1 MTSMKEVAAKA
12 NVSRATVSRVLSGHP
27 SVKPETRKIVLH
39 WVKKLNYQPN
49 IVAQTLAGNKT
60 NIIGVVLP
68 EIANPFFT
76 EILAAIESQASYQG
90 YSIILCCTNKNIDK
104 EKSILNQLKSRK
116 IDGIICVPVSSTDSS
131 SSYKQLDIPTITIT
145 KKMDGFSSVSISHY
159 DGGKKIAQHL
169 LDLGYQNIGYIG
181 PTKTS
186 TSAIKFSG
194 FSDCLKEKGLEI
206 TDIIE
211 NEVPETLENITVYN
225 TVIDYISKNGLHSD
239 ALFAN
244 DDATACDAI
253 KALFELGYRVPQDI
267 AIAGFDNSLL
277 SKKMNPSISSL
288 SQPLIEIGK
297 KAVDL
302 LVENINFNND
312 KIEDYE
318 LDTRVISRES
328 TINTKRIKYN
338 K

>member
-1 MTSMKEVAAKA
+1 MTSMKDVADKA
-12 NVSRATVSRVLSGHP
+12 NVSRATVSRVLAGHP

-60 NIIGVVLP
+60 NIIGVILP

-76 EILAAIESQASYQG
+76 EILAAIENQASYQG
-90 YSIILCCTNKNIDK
+90 YNVILCCTDKNIDK

-116 IDGIICVPVSSTDSS
+116 VDGILSVPVSSTDSYS
-131 SSYKQLDIPTITIT
+131 YYKQVNIPTVTIT

-159 DGGKKIAQHL
+159 DGGKKIAQHFI
-169 LDLGYQNIGYIG
+169 DLGYQKIGYIG

-186 TSAIKFSG
+186 TSSIKFSG
-194 FSDCLKEKGLEI
+194 FNDCLKENGLEV

-211 NEVPETLENITVYN
+211 SNVPKTLENITIYK
-225 TVIDYISKNGLHSD
+225 TVIDYISKNGLHSH
-239 ALFAN
+239 AFFAN

-253 KALFELGYRVPQDI
+253 KALCELGYKIPQDV
-267 AIAGFDNSLL
+267 AVAGFDNSLI

-288 SQPLIEIGK
+288 SQPLTEIGK

-302 LVENINFNND
+302 LVEAMNTDNF
-312 KIEDYE
+312 KIEEYE

-328 TINTKRIKYN
+328 TITTNKIK
-338 K
+338 

>member
-1 MTSMKEVAAKA
+1 MISMKDVADKA
-12 NVSRATVSRVLSGHP
+12 NVSRATVSRVLAGHP

-76 EILAAIESQASYQG
+76 EILAAIENQASYQG
-90 YSIILCCTNKNIDK
+90 YNIILCCTNKNKDK

-116 IDGIICVPVSSTDSS
+116 IDGIICVPVSSTHSCPY
-131 SSYKQLDIPTITIT
+131 YKQLDIPVITIT
-145 KKMDGFSSVSISHY
+145 KKMQGFSSVSISHY
-159 DGGKKIAQHL
+159 DGGKKIAQHF
-169 LDLGYQNIGYIG
+169 LDLGYQKIGYIG

-186 TSAIKFSG
+186 TSAIKLAG
-194 FSDCLKEKGLEI
+194 FSDYLNKRGLELS
-206 TDIIE
+206 DIIE
-211 NEVPETLENITVYN
+211 NEAPETIENITVYDA
-225 TVIDYISKNGLHSD
+225 VIEYISKNGLNSD

-253 KALFELGYRVPQDI
+253 KALCKLGYRIPEDV
-267 AIAGFDNSLL
+267 AVAGFDNSLI

-288 SQPLIEIGK
+288 SQPLTEIGK

-302 LVENINFNND
+302 LIEAMDYDNS
-312 KIEDYE
+312 KIEEYE

-328 TINTKRIKYN
+328 TITTRKIK
-338 K
+338 

>member
-1 MTSMKEVAAKA
+1 MTSMKDVADKA
-12 NVSRATVSRVLSGHP
+12 NVSRATVSRVLAGHP

-60 NIIGVVLP
+60 NIIGVILP

-76 EILAAIESQASYQG
+76 EILAAIENQASYQG
-90 YSIILCCTNKNIDK
+90 YSIILCCTNKNITK

-116 IDGIICVPVSSTDSS
+116 VDGIICVPVSSSNS
-131 SSYKQLDIPTITIT
+131 YPYYKQINIPTVTIT

-159 DGGKKIAQHL
+159 DGGKKIAQHF
-169 LDLGYQNIGYIG
+169 LDLGYHKIGYIG
-181 PTKTS
+181 PTQTS

-194 FSDCLKEKGLEI
+194 FRDCLNERGLELS
-206 TDIIE
+206 DIIE
-211 NEVPETLENITVYN
+211 NEVPETLENITTYN
-225 TVIDYISKNGLHSD
+225 TVIEYISKNGLHSD

-244 DDATACDAI
+244 DDATACDTI
-253 KALFELGYRVPQDI
+253 KALLELGYRIPEDV
-267 AIAGFDNSLL
+267 AVAGFDNSLL

-288 SQPLIEIGK
+288 SQPLTEIGK

-302 LVENINFNND
+302 LVEAMNFDNI
-312 KIEDYE
+312 KIEDYQ

-328 TINTKRIKYN
+328 TIATKKIL
-338 K
+338 